1 MIPKQFPI
9 KSQTA
14 CLLKWAWSSVYVYQG
29 TTNSCHRTVHD
40 LVENENFGMFHNSPG
55 KLEARTKMINGEWP
69 GKGCEYC
76 RDIEA
81 AGGLSDRVNEHNMLA
96 ADHNYSTFI
105 PPELLTDPTAI
116 NVTPTMVELYF
127 SNKCNMSC
135 IYCDASLSS
144 LWVAENRIHGDR
156 GGMTVA
162 KADELSKTYDIRLE
176 KFWAW
181 FKENYKSIKLLHVLG
196 GEPFYQDET
205 DQMIDFLLENDVT
218 PGTTIKFFSNLKV
231 NDAKFK
237 RLVTKMKRLSDEKH
251 MNVGITASLDAW
263 GPEQEYVRSG
273 LVLSQWEQNFEYL
286 VNECPWMWLCVNS
299 TISSLSIK
307 VMPAL
312 VEKLNQWKTVHPNI
326 AHSFNLLFRPA
337 SMDPGIFPAGY
348 FEADMQKILDIMPRN
363 NMYDESFYQ
372 QMVGVKVRIEN
383 TPHNPEQL
391 SRLKVFLDQ
400 MDRRKKT
407 NWRTTFPWLIEILD

>member
-1 MIPKQFPI
+1 MITKQFPI

-14 CLLKWAWSSVYVYQG
+14 CLLKWAWSTVYVYQG
-29 TTNSCHRTVHD
+29 TTNSCHRTQHD
-40 LVENENFGMFHNSPG
+40 IVDDDDFGMFHNSPS
-55 KLEARTKMINGEWP
+55 KLVARTKMINGEWP

-81 AGGLSDRVNEHNMLA
+81 AGGVSDRVNEHNMLA
-96 ADHNYSTFI
+96 ADHNYSQFI
-105 PPELLTDPTAI
+105 PPELLTDPTAV

-127 SNKCNMSC
+127 SNKCNMGC

-156 GGMTVA
+156 GNMTVE

-181 FKENYKSIKLLHVLG
+181 FKENYKTIKLLHVLG
-196 GEPFYQDET
+196 GEPFYQEET
-205 DQMIDFLLENDVT
+205 DQMIDFLLESEVA
-218 PGTTIKFFSNLKV
+218 PGITIKFFSNLKV

-237 RLVTKMKRLSDEKH
+237 RLVAKMKRLSDEKR

-273 LVLSQWEQNFEYL
+273 LVLSQWEHNFEYL
-286 VNECPWMWLCVNS
+286 VNECSWMQLCVNS

-307 VMPAL
+307 SMPL
-312 VEKLNQWKTVHPNI
+312 LIEKLNQWKIVHPI
-326 AHSFNLLFRPA
+326 ANSFNLLFSPA

-348 FEADMQKILDIMPRN
+348 FEADMQKILDLMPRN

-372 QMVGVKVRIEN
+372 QMVGVKARIEN

-391 SRLKVFLDQ
+391 SRLKTFLAQ
-400 MDRRKKT
+400 MDQRKKT
-407 NWRTTFPWLIEILD
+407 DWRITFPWLIEILG